1 MVIANHD
8 IVLSDLS
15 LGGGI
20 ILPPQEESI
29 YVFDEGHHVPQKA
42 INHFATSASLDASRH
57 FMSEI
62 FDMVMTMPES
72 YGGTMEKH
80 VQQLVELAGHAGD
93 ELGELR
99 GTLLRSLNW
108 RNDHEM
114 PNGTESD
121 IYRFPEGFVPEDI
134 AALFKPRV
142 KDSKRDAEYRCEND
156 GDCR

>member
-20 ILPPQEESI
+20 ILPRRKSPFM
-29 YVFDEGHHVPQKA
+29 FDEGHHVPQKA

-72 YGGTMEKH
+72 YGGTMESTCSSWWSLRAMP
-80 VQQLVELAGHAGD
+80 VMSSVSCGDTLRSPELAKRSRNAKWHGIGHLSLPG
-93 ELGELR
+93 R
-99 GTLLRSLNW
+99 FRS
-108 RNDHEM
+108 
-114 PNGTESD
+114 
-121 IYRFPEGFVPEDI
+121 
-134 AALFKPRV
+134 
-142 KDSKRDAEYRCEND
+142 
-156 GDCR
+156 